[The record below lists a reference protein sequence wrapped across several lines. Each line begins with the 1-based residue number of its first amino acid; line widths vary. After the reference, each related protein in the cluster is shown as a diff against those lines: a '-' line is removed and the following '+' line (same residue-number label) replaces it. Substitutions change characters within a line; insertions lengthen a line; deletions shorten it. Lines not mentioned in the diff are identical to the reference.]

1 MAKRPVRQKI
11 KLTHEQKKQ
20 KLADLR
26 QKRLERK
33 FRQDIRNI
41 FTLSGFQHLKTEGA
55 EFNFLG
61 RTGEIDNVFFYEN
74 VVIVCEDT
82 YAKTPSSHLL
92 KKKVLFDRIQGNET
106 EFVEFLTSQFPIFK
120 AYVSA
125 SNYKPKQFEV
135 RILYCSRYSIPVEH
149 KELCTDVRFIEYPLL
164 RYFTSLVKTI
174 NKTAKFEI
182 FKFLGLNYR
191 DIGKARIKGRASA
204 ASQYPGFLLPEA
216 HSNFPPGFKVLS
228 FYVDPES
235 LLERVYVLRKDSW
248 EEPDCSYQRMLVAKK
263 IRSMRRYL
271 NESERVYVN
280 NLIVTLPPSV
290 RLSDELGKKLLIE
303 KELTEIR
310 SVKIELPDEFNSVGV
325 IDGQHRVYSYHE
337 GSDIYESK
345 IRSLRQCQNLLVTA
359 IMYPETVSDLER
371 TRFEATLFLE
381 INDEQTKARGDLK
394 QAIELIVRP
403 FSSTA
408 ISKSIISGLS
418 RRGPLRGCLEEHYFD
433 DDHKVKTSS
442 IVSYGLKPLIKTEG
456 EDSLYS
462 VWGYKDKQKLLEASE
477 KAVLDN
483 YVQFCVKEINDLL
496 LAAKLNLS
504 AEDWRVMDK
513 TGGLLTPTFVNGFIV
528 CLREIVRFGLPR
540 GEEQYKKNLEKIAR
554 FPFRNFKSSHWK
566 QLGLEIF
573 KQYFQ

>member
-1 MAKRPVRQKI
+1 M
-11 KLTHEQKKQ
+11 
-20 KLADLR
+20 
-26 QKRLERK
+26 
-33 FRQDIRNI
+33 
-41 FTLSGFQHLKTEGA
+41 
-55 EFNFLG
+55 
-61 RTGEIDNVFFYEN
+61 
-74 VVIVCEDT
+74 IVCEDT

>member
-11 KLTHEQKKQ
+11 KLTPEQKRQ
-20 KLADLR
+20 KLAELR
-26 QKRLERK
+26 QKRLERR
-33 FRQDIRNI
+33 FRQDTRDV
-41 FTLSGFQHLKTEGA
+41 FTLSGFQHLKTEGT

-74 VVIVCEDT
+74 VVILCEDT
-82 YAKTPSSHLL
+82 YAKSPGTHLL
-92 KKKVLFDRIQGNET
+92 KKKVLFDLVQDNET
-106 EFVEFLTSQFPIFK
+106 EFLELLTSQFPIFK
-120 AYVSA
+120 EYVSA
-125 SNYKPKQFEV
+125 SIYNTKQFEV
-135 RILYCSRYSIPVEH
+135 RILYCSRYSISAEH
-149 KELCTDVRFIEYPLL
+149 KALCENVRFIEYPLL

-191 DIGKARIKGRASA
+191 DIGKARVKGRATA
-204 ASQYPGFLLPEA
+204 ASQYQGFLLPEA
-216 HSNFPPGFKVLS
+216 HSNFPRGFKVLS

-263 IRSMRRYL
+263 IKSMRKYL

-280 NLIVTLPPSV
+280 NLIVTLPPNV
-290 RLSDELGKKLLIE
+290 RLSDDLGKKILIE

-310 SVKIELPDEFNSVGV
+310 SVRIELPDEFNSVGV

-337 GSDIYESK
+337 GSDAYEGK
-345 IRSLRQCQNLLVTA
+345 IGSLRQCQNLLVTA
-359 IMYPETVSDLER
+359 IMYPEDVSDLER
-371 TRFEATLFLE
+371 TRFEARLFLE

-418 RRGPLRGCLEEHYFD
+418 RRGPLQGHLEEHYFD

-462 VWGYKDKQKLLEASE
+462 VWGFKDKQKLREASE

-496 LAAKLNLS
+496 LAAKLNLPV
-504 AEDWRVMDK
+504 EDWHVLDK
-513 TGGLLTPTFVNGFIV
+513 TGGLLSPTFVNGFIV
-528 CLREIVRFGLPR
+528 CLREIIRLGLPR
-540 GEEQYKKNLEKIAR
+540 GEEQYKRNLEKIAT
-554 FPFRNFKSSHWK
+554 FPFRDYKSSHWK
-566 QLGLEIF
+566 QLGLEVF